1 MKVSAILKRK
11 GSEVHTVPPSA
22 TVADVSRLL
31 REHRVGALVV
41 SPDGAAVVGIVSE
54 RDIVR
59 RVAEVGADGLGDA
72 VDVVMTAEV
81 VTCTSA
87 DTTERLME
95 VVTSQRIRHLPV
107 VEDGR
112 LVGLVSIGDIVAA
125 RVRELE
131 DEAKDLR
138 DYITTG

>member
-11 GSEVHTVPPSA
+11 GSDVHTVAPTA
-22 TVADVSRLL
+22 TVAEVSRLL

-41 SPDGAAVVGIVSE
+41 SSDGARVAGIVSE
-54 RDIVR
+54 RDVVR
-59 RVAEVGADGLGDA
+59 RVAEVGADGLADT
-72 VDVVMTAEV
+72 VDVVMTAV
-81 VTCTSA
+81 VVPSTRSA
-87 DTTERLME
+87 TPEQLME
-95 VVTSQRIRHLPV
+95 VVTRQRIRHLPG
-107 VEDGR
+107 VEDDR